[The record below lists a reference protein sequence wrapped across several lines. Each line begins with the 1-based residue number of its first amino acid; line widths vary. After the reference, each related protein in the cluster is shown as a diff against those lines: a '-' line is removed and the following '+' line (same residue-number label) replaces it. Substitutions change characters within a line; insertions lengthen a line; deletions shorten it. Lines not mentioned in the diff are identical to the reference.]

1 MTVVTETKR
10 SRFSRIFPARVDKI
24 RDQLRVLGNCSS
36 KSSYEWDESQI
47 ERFFAYILQELET
60 LAKSFGVEI
69 KSQVNN
75 QDITSFNDN
84 TLRKSWGYL

>member
-1 MTVVTETKR
+1 MSQMTTATESKR

-24 RDQLRVLGNCSS
+24 RDQLRILSNCSS
-36 KSSYEWDESQI
+36 KSSYEWDEGQI

-75 QDITSFNDN
+75 QDIYKF
-84 TLRKSWGYL
+84 